1 MKKRIA
7 SIALSLAM
15 CLTLLPT
22 AAYAEDVS
30 EGGAFDSQSSTG
42 NGAATVTG
50 SNEAVDTTK
59 NTVVYTGE
67 NETTTVV
74 CKVSN
79 SDELKNALNNNDNSI
94 TEIDITADF
103 TYNGSIAT
111 GDKKIVVN
119 KGVTLTIGGYTT
131 EITGTFENNG
141 MITITSRSKCIWKAQ
156 TTGSGKIVA
165 DNQKW
170 GEYQTYVDYGCVPDA
185 MLEGSNC
192 RINIVK
198 DVSIQPTVSL
208 PSDMKVGDTITP
220 TFTNI
225 VNGVDLENAF
235 KFKWEN
241 NGNTVYNGAVSP
253 TLTKKGTL
261 KLTVSVKKPYVM
273 RSSSGSYGISDVS
286 GTVKEVLL
294 DTVFVNANSGNN
306 NNNIGNTKAAP
317 MKTIGKAIDKVND
330 GGTIILL
337 SDYTSTALS
346 FDKNVTIKS
355 DDGGKYTVQV
365 TREVAVKDD
374 MTVTFDSVNV
384 KDFNFT
390 KYYSS
395 SVGSGNVEF
404 KNCTGSG
411 IQIADNVISNVTLED
426 SQLGGR
432 FGAQGI
438 LTLKNAT
445 INGSFSTKDFVAK
458 GKNIYVPEDNR
469 SKVSRIDRTAT
480 IANAVEIQLS
490 APDATTPY
498 QERKLIETTA
508 DANNFTVSSPYQLK
522 KQTEYN
528 GTYIYA
534 FIPVTSVTLAPET
547 LSIEEG
553 KTAGLTAT
561 ISPANASDQQFSWDV
576 EDTEIASVYGYTSE
590 TKTVTALK
598 KGQTQITVT
607 VDGQTA
613 SCTVTVTP
621 RTISVESITLNKTQ
635 LSLVKGA
642 TETLAATVL
651 PTTATDKA
659 VTWKSS
665 DTAVATVKDGIVTAV
680 AAGNAT
686 ITAKAGEKTATCVVT
701 VTNPSN
707 SGSSSGGGG
716 GSSTPRYAVTVPDKT
731 ENGSLSVTPKNAK
744 RGSNVTITATPDKG
758 CEVDEIVAKDA
769 NGNKLTLKDN
779 GDGTY
784 TFTMPAS
791 KVTVTAAF
799 AEKKA
804 EPIVPE
810 KLFADVSAEEYYYEA
825 VKWAS
830 ENGVTGGIGENLFG
844 AKLPCTRAQI
854 VTFLWRAAGSPEP
867 KGMSGFVDVSADAYY
882 AKAVAWAVE
891 QGIVSGT
898 SATTFSPDAVCT
910 RAQSVAFLYRA
921 FGTRTDKAAGFSDVS
936 ADAYY
941 ADAVAWAVEN
951 GVASGIGG
959 GLFAPDQDCARG
971 QIVAFLYR
979 AYQNK

>member
-22 AAYAEDVS
+22 AAYAENVS
-30 EGGAFDSQSSTG
+30 EGGAFDSQPSTV
-42 NGAATVTG
+42 NGAA
-50 SNEAVDTTK
+50 
-59 NTVVYTGE
+59 VYTSE
-67 NETTTVV
+67 DTVDDTSAD
-74 CKVSN
+74 KVNVSTK
-79 SDELKNALNNNDNSI
+79 DELEAALANNDVNIIYI
-94 TEIDITADF
+94 TDSFKYTD
-103 TYNGSIAT
+103 SVDT

-141 MITITSRSKCIWKAQ
+141 TITITSGNKCIWKAQ

-208 PSDMKVGDTITP
+208 PSDMKVGYTITP
-220 TFTNI
+220 TVTNLI
-225 VNGVDLENAF
+225 DGVEISKVF
-235 KFKWEN
+235 QYKWKD
-241 NGNTVYNGAVSP
+241 GNSNQIYDGAAKP
-253 TLTKKGTL
+253 TLTKAGTL
-261 KLTVSVKKPYVM
+261 KLNLAAKKPYIM
-273 RSSSGSYGISDVS
+273 RSASGSYGSIDAI
-286 GTVKEVLL
+286 GTVQKLTLHTVYV
-294 DTVFVNANSGNN
+294 DTVNGSNS
-306 NNNIGNTKAAP
+306 NIGNTTTAP
-317 MKTIGKAIDKVND
+317 LKTISKAVDEVAD

-337 SDYTSTALS
+337 SDATSSVLS
-346 FDKNVTIKS
+346 FDKNVTITS
-355 DDGGKYTVQV
+355 VEGETYTVNA
-365 TREVAVKDD
+365 TYTYIKDN
-374 MTVTFDSVNV
+374 VNATFESVDAQNLTFY
-384 KDFNFT
+384 KWDNT
-390 KYYSS
+390 SH
-395 SVGSGNVEF
+395 GSGNVVF

-411 IQIADNVISNVTLED
+411 IQIADNVISNVTLEN

-432 FGAQGI
+432 FGAQGT

-458 GKNIYVPEDNR
+458 GENIYVPEDNR
-469 SKVSRIDRTAT
+469 SKVSRIEGTAT
-480 IANAVEIQLS
+480 IEKAVEIQLS

-508 DANNFTVSSPYQLK
+508 DASNFTVSSPYQLK

-561 ISPANASDQQFSWDV
+561 ISPANATTQQHSWAS
-576 EDTEIASVYGYTSE
+576 ENGKIAKAYGE
-590 TKTVTALK
+590 TLNTAKVTAIGVGK
-598 KGQTQITVT
+598 TTITYT
-607 VDGQTA
+607 IGGKEA
-613 SCTVTVTP
+613 SCEVTVTP

-642 TETLAATVL
+642 TETLTATVL

-659 VTWKSS
+659 VIWESG
-665 DTAVATVKDGIVTAV
+665 DTAVATVENGVVTAV

-686 ITAKAGEKTATCVVT
+686 ITAKAGEKTATCAVT

-707 SGSSSGGGG
+707 SGSSSGGG

-731 ENGSLSVTPKNAK
+731 ENGSLSVSSKNAK
-744 RGSNVTITATPDKG
+744 RGSDVTITATPDKG
-758 CEVDEIVAKDA
+758 YEVDDIVAKDA
-769 NGNKLTLKDN
+769 KGNKLTLKDN

-804 EPIVPE
+804 EPIAPE

-844 AKLPCTRAQI
+844 ANLPCTRAQI

-891 QGIVSGT
+891 EGIVSGT
-898 SATTFSPDAVCT
+898 SATTFNPDAVCT

-921 FGTRTDKAAGFSDVS
+921 FGEKVNKAAGFSDVS

>member
-1 MKKRIA
+1 MMYPR
-7 SIALSLAM
+7 
-15 CLTLLPT
+15 
-22 AAYAEDVS
+22 
-30 EGGAFDSQSSTG
+30 GGAFDSQSSTG
-42 NGAATVTG
+42 NGAA
-50 SNEAVDTTK
+50 
-59 NTVVYTGE
+59 VYTSE
-67 NETTTVV
+67 DTVDDTSADNV
-74 CKVSN
+74 NVSTK
-79 SDELKNALNNNDNSI
+79 DELKAALANNDVNIIYITDSFKYTDSI
-94 TEIDITADF
+94 D
-103 TYNGSIAT
+103 T
-111 GDKKIVVN
+111 GEKTLVVN
-119 KGVTLTIGGYTT
+119 EDVTLTIGGYTT

-141 MITITSRSKCIWKAQ
+141 TITITSGNKCIWKAQ

-165 DNQKW
+165 DNQKF

-208 PSDMKVGDTITP
+208 PSDMKVGYTITP
-220 TFTNI
+220 TVTNLI
-225 VNGVDLENAF
+225 DGVEISKVF
-235 KFKWEN
+235 QYKWKD
-241 NGNTVYNGAVSP
+241 GNSNQIYDGAAKP
-253 TLTKKGTL
+253 TLTKAGTL
-261 KLTVSVKKPYVM
+261 KLNLAAKKPYIM
-273 RSSSGSYGISDVS
+273 RSASGSYGSIDAI
-286 GTVKEVLL
+286 GTVQKLTLHTVYV
-294 DTVFVNANSGNN
+294 DTVNGSNS
-306 NNNIGNTKAAP
+306 NIGNTTTAP
-317 MKTIGKAIDKVND
+317 LKTISKAVDEVAD

-337 SDYTSTALS
+337 SDATSSVLS
-346 FDKNVTIKS
+346 FDKNVTITS
-355 DDGGKYTVQV
+355 VEGETYTVNATYTYIKDNV
-365 TREVAVKDD
+365 TA
-374 MTVTFDSVNV
+374 TFESVDAQNLTFY
-384 KDFNFT
+384 KWDNT
-390 KYYSS
+390 SH
-395 SVGSGNVEF
+395 GSGNVVF

-411 IQIADNVISNVTLED
+411 IEIADNVISNVTLEN

-432 FGAQGI
+432 FGAQET
-438 LTLKNAT
+438 LTLNNAT
-445 INGSFSTKDFVAK
+445 LSGSFYTEDFDAK
-458 GKNIYVPEDNR
+458 GNNTYIPTENYGD
-469 SKVSRIDRTAT
+469 VSDIRGNAT
-480 IANAVEIQLS
+480 FEKPVEIQLS

-498 QERKLIETTA
+498 QERNLIEISGNL
-508 DANNFTVSSPYQLK
+508 NNFTVSQPYELR
-522 KQTEYN
+522 N
-528 GTYIYA
+528 
-534 FIPVTSVTLAPET
+534 SVTLNRDYISAFVPVTGVTLTPET

-553 KTAGLTAT
+553 KTAELTAT
-561 ISPANASDQQFSWDV
+561 ISPANATTQQHSWAS
-576 EDTEIASVYGYTSE
+576 ENGKIAKAYGE
-590 TKTVTALK
+590 TLNTAKVTAIGVGK
-598 KGQTQITVT
+598 TTITYT
-607 VDGQTA
+607 IGGKEA
-613 SCTVTVTP
+613 SCEVTVTP
-621 RTISVESITLNKTQ
+621 RTISVESITLNKPQ

-642 TETLAATVL
+642 TETLTATVL
-651 PTTATDKA
+651 PTTATDKT
-659 VTWKSS
+659 VIWESS

-686 ITAKAGEKTATCVVT
+686 ITAKAGEKTATCAVT

-707 SGSSSGGGG
+707 SGSSSGG

-731 ENGSLSVTPKNAK
+731 ENGSLSVSSKNAK
-744 RGSNVTITATPDKG
+744 KGSDVTITATPDKG
-758 CEVDEIVAKDA
+758 YEVDDIVAKDA
-769 NGNKLTLKDN
+769 KGNKLTLKDN

-804 EPIVPE
+804 EPIAPE

-844 AKLPCTRAQI
+844 ANLPCTRAQI

-891 QGIVSGT
+891 EGIVSGT
-898 SATTFSPDAVCT
+898 SATTFNPDAVCT

-921 FGTRTDKAAGFSDVS
+921 FGEKVNKAAGFSDVS

>member
-1 MKKRIA
+1 MYLR
-7 SIALSLAM
+7 
-15 CLTLLPT
+15 
-22 AAYAEDVS
+22 
-30 EGGAFDSQSSTG
+30 GGAFDSQPSTV
-42 NGAATVTG
+42 NGAA
-50 SNEAVDTTK
+50 
-59 NTVVYTGE
+59 VYT
-67 NETTTVV
+67 NEDTVDDTSAD
-74 CKVSN
+74 KVNVSTK
-79 SDELKNALNNNDNSI
+79 DELKAALANNDVNIIYI
-94 TEIDITADF
+94 TDSFKYTD
-103 TYNGSIAT
+103 SIAT
-111 GDKKIVVN
+111 GEKTLVVN
-119 KGVTLTIGGYTT
+119 EGVTLETTASQISGTIVNNGTIK
-131 EITGTFENNG
+131 ITGSG
-141 MITITSRSKCIWKAQ
+141 QCIWTAQ
-156 TTGSGKIVA
+156 TTGTGKIVA

-294 DTVFVNANSGNN
+294 DTVYVNANSGN

-395 SVGSGNVEF
+395 SVGSGNVVF

-411 IQIADNVISNVTLED
+411 IQIADNVIKDVTLEN

-432 FGAQGI
+432 FGAQGT

-445 INGSFSTKDFVAK
+445 INGSFSTVNFVAE
-458 GKNIYVPEDNR
+458 GKNTYVTENNR
-469 SKVSRIDRTAT
+469 TRTSKISGTAN
-480 IANAVEIQLS
+480 IASPVEIQLS

-508 DANNFTVSSPYQLK
+508 DASNFTVSSPYQLK

-553 KTAGLTAT
+553 KTAELTAT

-576 EDTEIASVYGYTSE
+576 KDTEIASVYGYTSE

-598 KGQTQITVT
+598 EGQTQITVT

-621 RTISVESITLNKTQ
+621 RTISVESITLNKPQ

-642 TETLAATVL
+642 TETLTATVL

-659 VTWKSS
+659 VTWESS
-665 DTAVATVKDGIVTAV
+665 DTAVATVENGVVTAV

-686 ITAKAGEKTATCVVT
+686 ITAKAGEKTATCAVT

-707 SGSSSGGGG
+707 SGSSSGGG

-731 ENGSLSVTPKNAK
+731 ENGSLSVSSKNAK
-744 RGSNVTITATPDKG
+744 RGSDVTITATPDKDY
-758 CEVDEIVAKDA
+758 EVDDIVAKDA
-769 NGNKLTLKDN
+769 KGNKLTLKDN

-804 EPIVPE
+804 EPIAPE

-844 AKLPCTRAQI
+844 ANLPCTRAQI

-891 QGIVSGT
+891 EGIVSGT
-898 SATTFSPDAVCT
+898 SATTFNPDAVCT

-921 FGTRTDKAAGFSDVS
+921 FGEKVNKAAGFSDVS

>member
-1 MKKRIA
+1 MLRMY
-7 SIALSLAM
+7 LR
-15 CLTLLPT
+15 
-22 AAYAEDVS
+22 
-30 EGGAFDSQSSTG
+30 GGAFDSQPSTV
-42 NGAATVTG
+42 NGAA
-50 SNEAVDTTK
+50 
-59 NTVVYTGE
+59 VYT
-67 NETTTVV
+67 NEDTVDDTSAD
-74 CKVSN
+74 KVN
-79 SDELKNALNNNDNSI
+79 VRTKDELKAALANNDVNIIYI
-94 TEIDITADF
+94 TDSFKYTD
-103 TYNGSIAT
+103 SVDT

-141 MITITSRSKCIWKAQ
+141 TITITSGNKCIWKAQ

-165 DNQKW
+165 DNQKF

-208 PSDMKVGDTITP
+208 PSDMKVGYTITP
-220 TFTNI
+220 TVTNLI
-225 VNGVDLENAF
+225 DGVEISKVF
-235 KFKWEN
+235 QYKWKD
-241 NGNTVYNGAVSP
+241 GNSNQIYDGAAKP
-253 TLTKKGTL
+253 TLTKAGTL
-261 KLTVSVKKPYVM
+261 KLNLAAKKPYIM
-273 RSSSGSYGISDVS
+273 RSASGSYGSIDAI
-286 GTVKEVLL
+286 GTVQKLTLHTVYV
-294 DTVFVNANSGNN
+294 DTVNGSNS
-306 NNNIGNTKAAP
+306 NIGNTTTAP
-317 MKTIGKAIDKVND
+317 LKTISKAVDEVAD

-337 SDYTSTALS
+337 SDATSSVLS
-346 FDKNVTIKS
+346 FDKNVTITS
-355 DDGGKYTVQV
+355 VEGETYTVNATYTYIKDNV
-365 TREVAVKDD
+365 TA
-374 MTVTFDSVNV
+374 TFESVDAQNLTFY
-384 KDFNFT
+384 KWDNT
-390 KYYSS
+390 SH
-395 SVGSGNVEF
+395 GSGNVVF

-411 IQIADNVISNVTLED
+411 IQIADNVIKDVTLEN

-432 FGAQGI
+432 FGAQGT

-445 INGSFSTKDFVAK
+445 INGSFSTVNFVAE
-458 GKNIYVPEDNR
+458 GKNTYVTENNR
-469 SKVSRIDRTAT
+469 TRTSKISGTAN
-480 IANAVEIQLS
+480 IASPVEIQLS

-508 DANNFTVSSPYQLK
+508 DASNFTVSSPYQLK

-561 ISPANASDQQFSWDV
+561 ISPANATTQQHSWAS
-576 EDTEIASVYGYTSE
+576 ENGKIAKAYGE
-590 TKTVTALK
+590 TLNTAKVTAIGVGK
-598 KGQTQITVT
+598 TTITYT
-607 VDGQTA
+607 IGGKEA
-613 SCTVTVTP
+613 SCEVTVTP
-621 RTISVESITLNKTQ
+621 RTISVESITLNKPQ

-642 TETLAATVL
+642 TETLTATVL
-651 PTTATDKA
+651 PTTATDKT
-659 VTWKSS
+659 VIWESS

-686 ITAKAGEKTATCVVT
+686 ITAKAGEKTATCAVT

-707 SGSSSGGGG
+707 SGSSSGGG

-744 RGSNVTITATPDKG
+744 RGSDVTVTATPDKG
-758 CEVDEIVAKDA
+758 YEVDDIVAKDA
-769 NGNKLTLKDN
+769 KGNKLTLKDN

-804 EPIVPE
+804 EPIAPE

-844 AKLPCTRAQI
+844 ANLPCTRAQI

-921 FGTRTDKAAGFSDVS
+921 FGEKVNKAAGFSDVS

>member
-1 MKKRIA
+1 MYLR
-7 SIALSLAM
+7 
-15 CLTLLPT
+15 
-22 AAYAEDVS
+22 
-30 EGGAFDSQSSTG
+30 GGAFDSQPSTV
-42 NGAATVTG
+42 NGAA
-50 SNEAVDTTK
+50 
-59 NTVVYTGE
+59 VYT
-67 NETTTVV
+67 NEDTVDDTSAD
-74 CKVSN
+74 KVNVSTK
-79 SDELKNALNNNDNSI
+79 DELEVALANNDVNIIYI
-94 TEIDITADF
+94 TDSFKYTD
-103 TYNGSIAT
+103 SVDT

-141 MITITSRSKCIWKAQ
+141 TITITSGNKCIWKAQ

-294 DTVFVNANSGNN
+294 DTVYVNANSGN

-395 SVGSGNVEF
+395 SVGSGNVVF

-411 IQIADNVISNVTLED
+411 IQIADNVIKDVTLEN

-432 FGAQGI
+432 FGAQGT

-445 INGSFSTKDFVAK
+445 INGSFSTVNFVAE
-458 GKNIYVPEDNR
+458 GKNTYVTENNR
-469 SKVSRIDRTAT
+469 TRTSKISGTAN
-480 IANAVEIQLS
+480 IASPVEIQLS

-508 DANNFTVSSPYQLK
+508 DASNFTVSSPYQLK

-561 ISPANASDQQFSWDV
+561 ISPANATTQQHSWAS
-576 EDTEIASVYGYTSE
+576 ENGKIAKAYGE
-590 TKTVTALK
+590 TLNTAKVTAIGVGK
-598 KGQTQITVT
+598 TTITYT
-607 VDGQTA
+607 IGGKEA
-613 SCTVTVTP
+613 SCEVTVTP
-621 RTISVESITLNKTQ
+621 RTISVESITLNKPQ

-642 TETLAATVL
+642 TETLTATVL
-651 PTTATDKA
+651 PTTATDKT
-659 VTWKSS
+659 VIWESS

-686 ITAKAGEKTATCVVT
+686 ITAKAGEKTATCAVT

-707 SGSSSGGGG
+707 SGSSSGGG

-731 ENGSLSVTPKNAK
+731 ENGSLSVSSKNAK
-744 RGSNVTITATPDKG
+744 RGSDVTVTATPDKG
-758 CEVDEIVAKDA
+758 YEVDDIVAKDA
-769 NGNKLTLKDN
+769 KGNKLTLKDN

-804 EPIVPE
+804 EPIAPE

-844 AKLPCTRAQI
+844 ANLPCTRAQI

-921 FGTRTDKAAGFSDVS
+921 FGEKVNKAAGFSDVS

>member
-1 MKKRIA
+1 MLR
-7 SIALSLAM
+7 M
-15 CLTLLPT
+15 YPR
-22 AAYAEDVS
+22 
-30 EGGAFDSQSSTG
+30 GGAFDSQSSTV
-42 NGAATVTG
+42 NGAA
-50 SNEAVDTTK
+50 
-59 NTVVYTGE
+59 VYT
-67 NETTTVV
+67 NEDTVDDTSAD
-74 CKVSN
+74 KVN
-79 SDELKNALNNNDNSI
+79 VRTKDELKAALANNDVNIIYI
-94 TEIDITADF
+94 TDSFKYTD
-103 TYNGSIAT
+103 SIAT
-111 GDKKIVVN
+111 GEKTLVVN
-119 KGVTLTIGGYTT
+119 EGVTLETTASQISGTIVNNGTIK
-131 EITGTFENNG
+131 ITGSG
-141 MITITSRSKCIWKAQ
+141 QCIWTAQ
-156 TTGSGKIVA
+156 TTGTGKIVA

-170 GEYQTYVDYGCVPDA
+170 GEYQTYVDYGCVPEEN
-185 MLEGSNC
+185 LTNC

-294 DTVFVNANSGNN
+294 DTVYVNANSGN

-395 SVGSGNVEF
+395 SVGSGNVVF

-411 IQIADNVISNVTLED
+411 IQIADNVIKDVTLEN

-432 FGAQGI
+432 FGAQGT

-445 INGSFSTKDFVAK
+445 INGSFSTVNFVAE
-458 GKNIYVPEDNR
+458 GKNTYVTENNR
-469 SKVSRIDRTAT
+469 TRTSKISGTAN
-480 IANAVEIQLS
+480 IASPVEIQLS

-508 DANNFTVSSPYQLK
+508 DASNFTVSSPYQLK

-553 KTAGLTAT
+553 KTAELTAT

-576 EDTEIASVYGYTSE
+576 KDTEIASVYGYTSE

-598 KGQTQITVT
+598 EGQTQITVT

-642 TETLAATVL
+642 TETLTATVL

-659 VTWKSS
+659 VTWESS
-665 DTAVATVKDGIVTAV
+665 DTAVATVENGVVTAV

-686 ITAKAGEKTATCVVT
+686 ITAKAGEKTATCAVT

-707 SGSSSGGGG
+707 SGSSSGGG

-731 ENGSLSVTPKNAK
+731 ENGSLSVSSKNAK
-744 RGSNVTITATPDKG
+744 KGSDVTVTATPDKG
-758 CEVDEIVAKDA
+758 YEVDDIVAKDA
-769 NGNKLTLKDN
+769 KGNKLTLKDN

-844 AKLPCTRAQI
+844 ANLPCTRAQI

-891 QGIVSGT
+891 EGIVSGT

-921 FGTRTDKAAGFSDVS
+921 FGEKVNKAAGFSDVS

>member
-30 EGGAFDSQSSTG
+30 EGGAFDSQPSTV
-42 NGAATVTG
+42 NGAA
-50 SNEAVDTTK
+50 
-59 NTVVYTGE
+59 VYT
-67 NETTTVV
+67 NEDTVDDTSAD
-74 CKVSN
+74 KVN
-79 SDELKNALNNNDNSI
+79 VRTKDELKAALANNDVNIIYI
-94 TEIDITADF
+94 TDSFKYTD
-103 TYNGSIAT
+103 SIAT
-111 GDKKIVVN
+111 GEKTLVVN
-119 KGVTLTIGGYTT
+119 EGVTLETTASQISGTIVNNGTIK
-131 EITGTFENNG
+131 ITGSG
-141 MITITSRSKCIWKAQ
+141 QCIWTAQ
-156 TTGSGKIVA
+156 TTGTGKIVA

-170 GEYQTYVDYGCVPDA
+170 GEYQTYVDYGCVPEEN
-185 MLEGSNC
+185 LTNC

-198 DVSIQPTVSL
+198 DIDKEPTVIL
-208 PSDMKVGDTITP
+208 PETMTVGDTITP
-220 TFTNI
+220 TVTNLI
-225 VNGVDLENAF
+225 DGVDISKVF
-235 KFKWEN
+235 TYKWKDRDSSQI
-241 NGNTVYNGAVSP
+241 YNGAAKP
-253 TLTKKGTL
+253 TLTEAGTL
-261 KLTVSVKKPYVM
+261 KLNLAAKAPYVM
-273 RSSSGSYGISDVS
+273 RFASGLYGSLDAT
-286 GTVKEVLL
+286 GTVQKLTL
-294 DTVFVNANSGNN
+294 NTVYVNANSGN

-355 DDGGKYTVQV
+355 DDGGKYTVNATYTYIKDNV
-365 TREVAVKDD
+365 TA
-374 MTVTFDSVNV
+374 TFESVDAQNLTFY
-384 KDFNFT
+384 KWDNT
-390 KYYSS
+390 SH
-395 SVGSGNVEF
+395 GSGNVVF

-411 IQIADNVISNVTLED
+411 IEIADNVISNVTLEN

-469 SKVSRIDRTAT
+469 SKVSRIEGTAT

-635 LSLVKGA
+635 LSLAKGA
-642 TETLAATVL
+642 TETLAAIVL

-665 DTAVATVKDGIVTAV
+665 DTAVATVENGVVTAV

-716 GSSTPRYAVTVPDKT
+716 SSTPRYAVTVPDKT
-731 ENGSLSVTPKNAK
+731 ENGSLSVSSKNAK
-744 RGSNVTITATPDKG
+744 KGSDVTITATPDKG
-758 CEVDEIVAKDA
+758 YEVDDIVAKDA
-769 NGNKLTLKDN
+769 KGNKLTLKDN

-791 KVTVTAAF
+791 KVTVEATF
-799 AEKKA
+799 AEKQA

-891 QGIVSGT
+891 EGIVSGT

>member
-30 EGGAFDSQSSTG
+30 GGGAFDSQPSTVG
-42 NGAATVTG
+42 GAA
-50 SNEAVDTTK
+50 
-59 NTVVYTGE
+59 VYT
-67 NETTTVV
+67 NEDTVDDTSAD
-74 CKVSN
+74 KVN
-79 SDELKNALNNNDNSI
+79 VRTKDELKAALANNDVNIIYI
-94 TEIDITADF
+94 TDSFKYTD
-103 TYNGSIAT
+103 SIAT
-111 GDKKIVVN
+111 GEKTLVVN
-119 KGVTLTIGGYTT
+119 EGVTLETTASQISGTIVNNGTIK
-131 EITGTFENNG
+131 ITGSG
-141 MITITSRSKCIWKAQ
+141 QCIWTAQ
-156 TTGSGKIVA
+156 TTGTGKIVA

-208 PSDMKVGDTITP
+208 SSDMKVGDTITP

-294 DTVFVNANSGNN
+294 DTVYVNANSGN

-395 SVGSGNVEF
+395 SVGSGNVVF

-411 IQIADNVISNVTLED
+411 IQIADNVIKDVTLEN

-432 FGAQGI
+432 FGAQGT

-445 INGSFSTKDFVAK
+445 INGSFSTVNFVAE
-458 GKNIYVPEDNR
+458 GKNTYVTENNR
-469 SKVSRIDRTAT
+469 TRTSKISGTAN
-480 IANAVEIQLS
+480 IASPVEIQLS

-508 DANNFTVSSPYQLK
+508 DASNFTVSSPYQLK

-561 ISPANASDQQFSWDV
+561 ISPANATTQQHSWAS
-576 EDTEIASVYGYTSE
+576 ENGKIAKAYGE
-590 TKTVTALK
+590 TLNTAKVTAIGVGK
-598 KGQTQITVT
+598 TTITYT
-607 VDGQTA
+607 IGGKEA
-613 SCTVTVTP
+613 SCEVTVTP
-621 RTISVESITLNKTQ
+621 RTISVESITLNKPQ

-642 TETLAATVL
+642 TETLTATVL
-651 PTTATDKA
+651 PTTATDKT
-659 VTWKSS
+659 VIWESS

-686 ITAKAGEKTATCVVT
+686 ITAKAGEKTATCAVT

-707 SGSSSGGGG
+707 SGSSSGGG

-744 RGSNVTITATPDKG
+744 KGSDVTVTATPDKG
-758 CEVDEIVAKDA
+758 YEVDDIVAKDA
-769 NGNKLTLKDN
+769 KGNKLTLKDN

-804 EPIVPE
+804 EPIAPE

-844 AKLPCTRAQI
+844 ANLPCTRAQI

-891 QGIVSGT
+891 EGIVSGT

-921 FGTRTDKAAGFSDVS
+921 FGEKVNKAAGFSDVS

>member
-30 EGGAFDSQSSTG
+30 EGGAFDSQPSTV
-42 NGAATVTG
+42 NGAA
-50 SNEAVDTTK
+50 
-59 NTVVYTGE
+59 VYT
-67 NETTTVV
+67 NEDTVDDTSAD
-74 CKVSN
+74 KVN
-79 SDELKNALNNNDNSI
+79 VRTKDELKAALANNDVNIIYI
-94 TEIDITADF
+94 TDSFKYTD
-103 TYNGSIAT
+103 SIAT
-111 GDKKIVVN
+111 GEKTFVVN
-119 KGVTLTIGGYTT
+119 EGVTLETTASQISGTIVNNGTIK
-131 EITGTFENNG
+131 ITGSG
-141 MITITSRSKCIWKAQ
+141 QCIWTAQ
-156 TTGSGKIVA
+156 TTGTGKIVA

-294 DTVFVNANSGNN
+294 HTVYVNMVNGSNS
-306 NNNIGNTKAAP
+306 NIGNTKAAP

-355 DDGGKYTVQV
+355 DDGGKYTVNATYTYIKDNV
-365 TREVAVKDD
+365 TA
-374 MTVTFDSVNV
+374 TFESVDAQNLTFY
-384 KDFNFT
+384 KWDNT
-390 KYYSS
+390 SH
-395 SVGSGNVEF
+395 GSGNVVF

-411 IQIADNVISNVTLED
+411 IEIADNVISNVTLEN

-432 FGAQGI
+432 FGAQRI

-469 SKVSRIDRTAT
+469 SKVSRIEGTAT

-561 ISPANASDQQFSWDV
+561 ISPANATTQQHSWAS
-576 EDTEIASVYGYTSE
+576 ENGKIAKAYGE
-590 TKTVTALK
+590 TLNTAKVTAIGVGK
-598 KGQTQITVT
+598 TTITYT
-607 VDGQTA
+607 IGGKEA
-613 SCTVTVTP
+613 SCEVTVTP

-665 DTAVATVKDGIVTAV
+665 DTAVATVENGVVTAV

-686 ITAKAGEKTATCVVT
+686 ITAKAGEKTATCAVT

-707 SGSSSGGGG
+707 SGSSSGGG

-744 RGSNVTITATPDKG
+744 RGSDVTITATPDKG
-758 CEVDEIVAKDA
+758 YEVDDIVAKDA

-810 KLFADVSAEEYYYEA
+810 KLFADVSADDYYYEA

-979 AYQNK
+979 AYRNK

>member
-1 MKKRIA
+1 MKA
-7 SIALSLAM
+7 ALA
-15 CLTLLPT
+15 
-22 AAYAEDVS
+22 
-30 EGGAFDSQSSTG
+30 
-42 NGAATVTG
+42 
-50 SNEAVDTTK
+50 
-59 NTVVYTGE
+59 
-67 NETTTVV
+67 
-74 CKVSN
+74 
-79 SDELKNALNNNDNSI
+79 NNDVNIIYI
-94 TEIDITADF
+94 TDSFKYTD
-103 TYNGSIAT
+103 SIAT
-111 GDKKIVVN
+111 GEKTLVVN
-119 KGVTLTIGGYTT
+119 EGVTLETTASQISGTIVNNGTIK
-131 EITGTFENNG
+131 ITGSG
-141 MITITSRSKCIWKAQ
+141 QCIWTAQ
-156 TTGSGKIVA
+156 TTGTGKIVA

-294 DTVFVNANSGNN
+294 DTVYVNANSGN

-395 SVGSGNVEF
+395 SVGSGNVVF

-411 IQIADNVISNVTLED
+411 IQIADNVIKDVTLEN

-432 FGAQGI
+432 FGAQGT

-445 INGSFSTKDFVAK
+445 INGSFSTVNFVAE
-458 GKNIYVPEDNR
+458 GKNTYVTENNR
-469 SKVSRIDRTAT
+469 TRTSKISGTAN
-480 IANAVEIQLS
+480 IASPVEIQLS

-508 DANNFTVSSPYQLK
+508 DASNFTVSSPYQLK

-561 ISPANASDQQFSWDV
+561 ISPANATTQQHSWAS
-576 EDTEIASVYGYTSE
+576 ENGKIAKAYGE
-590 TKTVTALK
+590 TLNTAKVTAIGVGK
-598 KGQTQITVT
+598 TTITYT
-607 VDGQTA
+607 IGGKEA
-613 SCTVTVTP
+613 SCEVTVTP
-621 RTISVESITLNKTQ
+621 RTISVESITLNKPQ

-642 TETLAATVL
+642 TETLTATVL
-651 PTTATDKA
+651 PTTATDKT
-659 VTWKSS
+659 VIWESS

-686 ITAKAGEKTATCVVT
+686 ITAKAGEKTATCAVT

-707 SGSSSGGGG
+707 SGSSSGGG

-731 ENGSLSVTPKNAK
+731 ENGSLSVSSKNAK
-744 RGSNVTITATPDKG
+744 KGSDVTVTATPDKG
-758 CEVDEIVAKDA
+758 YEVDDIVAKDA
-769 NGNKLTLKDN
+769 KGNKLTLKDN

-804 EPIVPE
+804 EPIAPE

-844 AKLPCTRAQI
+844 ANLPCTRAQI

-891 QGIVSGT
+891 EGIVSGT

-921 FGTRTDKAAGFSDVS
+921 FGEKVNKAAGFSDVS

>member
-1 MKKRIA
+1 MRKMYPR
-7 SIALSLAM
+7 
-15 CLTLLPT
+15 
-22 AAYAEDVS
+22 
-30 EGGAFDSQSSTG
+30 GGAFDSQPSTG
-42 NGAATVTG
+42 NGAA
-50 SNEAVDTTK
+50 
-59 NTVVYTGE
+59 VYTSE
-67 NETTTVV
+67 DTVDDTSADNV
-74 CKVSN
+74 NVSTK
-79 SDELKNALNNNDNSI
+79 DELEAALANNDVNIIYI
-94 TEIDITADF
+94 TDSFKYTD
-103 TYNGSIAT
+103 SIAT
-111 GDKKIVVN
+111 GEKTLVVN
-119 KGVTLTIGGYTT
+119 EDVTLTIGGSKTK
-131 EITGTFENNG
+131 ITGKFENNG
-141 MITITSRSKCIWKAQ
+141 TITITSSFECIWKAQ
-156 TTGSGKIVA
+156 TTGTGKIVA

-294 DTVFVNANSGNN
+294 DTVYVNANSGN

-395 SVGSGNVEF
+395 SVGSGNVVF

-411 IQIADNVISNVTLED
+411 IQIADNVIKDVTLEN

-432 FGAQGI
+432 FGAQGT

-445 INGSFSTKDFVAK
+445 INGSFSTVNFVAE
-458 GKNIYVPEDNR
+458 GKNTYVTENNR
-469 SKVSRIDRTAT
+469 TRTSKISGTAN
-480 IANAVEIQLS
+480 IASPVEIQLS

-508 DANNFTVSSPYQLK
+508 DASNFTVSSPYQLK

-528 GTYIYA
+528 GIYIYA

-553 KTAGLTAT
+553 KTAELTAT

-576 EDTEIASVYGYTSE
+576 KDTEIASVYGYTSE

-598 KGQTQITVT
+598 EGQTQITVT

-642 TETLAATVL
+642 TETLTATVL

-659 VTWKSS
+659 VTWESS
-665 DTAVATVKDGIVTAV
+665 DTAVATVENGVVTAV

-686 ITAKAGEKTATCVVT
+686 ITAKAGEKTATCAVT

-707 SGSSSGGGG
+707 SGSSSGGG

-744 RGSNVTITATPDKG
+744 KGSDVTITATPDKG
-758 CEVDEIVAKDA
+758 YEVDDIVAKDA
-769 NGNKLTLKDN
+769 KGNKLTLKDN

-791 KVTVTAAF
+791 KVTVTVAF

-844 AKLPCTRAQI
+844 ANLPCTRAQI

-898 SATTFSPDAVCT
+898 SATTFNPDAVCT

-921 FGTRTDKAAGFSDVS
+921 FGEKVNKAAGFSDVS

>member
-30 EGGAFDSQSSTG
+30 EGGAFDSQPSTV

-74 CKVSN
+74 REVRS
-79 SDELKNALNNNDNSI
+79 SEELDNAFQDNDNSI
-94 TEIDITADF
+94 TEIDIIADF

-119 KGVTLTIGGYTT
+119 EGVTLTIGGSKTK
-131 EITGTFENNG
+131 ITGKFENNG
-141 MITITSRSKCIWKAQ
+141 TITITSSYECIWKAQ

-165 DNQKW
+165 KNQKW
-170 GEYQTYVDYGCVPDA
+170 GEYQTYVDYGCVPEEN
-185 MLEGSNC
+185 LTNC

-198 DVSIQPTVSL
+198 DIDKEPTVIL
-208 PSDMKVGDTITP
+208 PETMTVGDTITP
-220 TFTNI
+220 TVTNLI
-225 VNGVDLENAF
+225 DGVDISKVF
-235 KFKWEN
+235 TYKWKDRDSSQI
-241 NGNTVYNGAVSP
+241 YNGAAKP
-253 TLTKKGTL
+253 TLTEAGTL
-261 KLTVSVKKPYVM
+261 KLNLAAKAPYVM
-273 RSSSGSYGISDVS
+273 RFASGLYGSLDAT
-286 GTVKEVLL
+286 GTVQKLTL
-294 DTVFVNANSGNN
+294 NTVYVNANSGN

-355 DDGGKYTVQV
+355 DDGGKYTVNATYTYIKDNV
-365 TREVAVKDD
+365 TA
-374 MTVTFDSVNV
+374 TFESVDAQNLTFY
-384 KDFNFT
+384 KRDNT
-390 KYYSS
+390 SH
-395 SVGSGNVEF
+395 GSGNVVF

-411 IQIADNVISNVTLED
+411 IQIADNVINDVTLED

-432 FGAQGI
+432 FGAQGT
-438 LTLKNAT
+438 LTMKNAT
-445 INGSFSTKDFVAK
+445 INGSFSTVNFVAE
-458 GKNIYVPEDNR
+458 GKNTYVPEDNR
-469 SKVSRIDRTAT
+469 SKVSRIEGTAT

-490 APDATTPY
+490 APDSTTPY

-508 DANNFTVSSPYQLK
+508 DASNFTVSSPYQLK

-621 RTISVESITLNKTQ
+621 RTISVESITLNKPQ

-642 TETLAATVL
+642 TETLTATVL
-651 PTTATDKA
+651 PTRATDKT
-659 VTWKSS
+659 VIWESS

-686 ITAKAGEKTATCVVT
+686 ITAKAGEKTATCAVT

-744 RGSNVTITATPDKG
+744 KGSDVTITATPDKG
-758 CEVDEIVAKDA
+758 YEVDDIVAKDA
-769 NGNKLTLKDN
+769 KGNKLTLKDN

-791 KVTVTAAF
+791 KVTIEATF
-799 AEKKA
+799 AEKQA
-804 EPIVPE
+804 DEPVAPE
-810 KLFADVSAEEYYYEA
+810 KLFADVSADDYYYEA

-921 FGTRTDKAAGFSDVS
+921 FGEKVNKAAGFSDVS

>member
-42 NGAATVTG
+42 NGAA
-50 SNEAVDTTK
+50 
-59 NTVVYTGE
+59 VYTSE
-67 NETTTVV
+67 DTVDDTSAD
-74 CKVSN
+74 KVN
-79 SDELKNALNNNDNSI
+79 VRTKDELKAALANNDVNIIYI
-94 TEIDITADF
+94 TDSFKYTD
-103 TYNGSIAT
+103 SIAT
-111 GDKKIVVN
+111 GEKTLVVN
-119 KGVTLTIGGYTT
+119 EGVTLETTASQISGTIVNNGTIK
-131 EITGTFENNG
+131 ITGSG
-141 MITITSRSKCIWKAQ
+141 QCIWTAQ
-156 TTGSGKIVA
+156 TTGTGKIVA

-294 DTVFVNANSGNN
+294 DTVYVNANSGN

-395 SVGSGNVEF
+395 SVGSGNVVF

-411 IQIADNVISNVTLED
+411 IQIADNVIKDVTLEN

-432 FGAQGI
+432 FGAQGT

-445 INGSFSTKDFVAK
+445 INGSFSTVNFVAE
-458 GKNIYVPEDNR
+458 GKNTYVTENNR
-469 SKVSRIDRTAT
+469 TRTSKISGTAN
-480 IANAVEIQLS
+480 IASPVEIQLS

-508 DANNFTVSSPYQLK
+508 DASNFTVSSPYQLK

-561 ISPANASDQQFSWDV
+561 ISPANATTQQHSWAS
-576 EDTEIASVYGYTSE
+576 ENGKIAKAYGE
-590 TKTVTALK
+590 TLNTAKVTAIGVGK
-598 KGQTQITVT
+598 TTITYT
-607 VDGQTA
+607 IGGKEA
-613 SCTVTVTP
+613 SCEVTVTP
-621 RTISVESITLNKTQ
+621 RTISVESITLNKPQ

-642 TETLAATVL
+642 TETLTATVL
-651 PTTATDKA
+651 PTTATDKT
-659 VTWKSS
+659 VIWESS

-686 ITAKAGEKTATCVVT
+686 ITAKAGEKTATCAVT

-707 SGSSSGGGG
+707 SGSSSGGG

-744 RGSNVTITATPDKG
+744 KGSDVTVTATPDKG
-758 CEVDEIVAKDA
+758 YEVDDIVAKDA
-769 NGNKLTLKDN
+769 KGNKLTLKDN

-804 EPIVPE
+804 EPIAPE

-844 AKLPCTRAQI
+844 ANLPCTRAQI

-891 QGIVSGT
+891 EGIVSGT
-898 SATTFSPDAVCT
+898 SATTFNPDAVCT

-921 FGTRTDKAAGFSDVS
+921 FGEKVNKAAGFSDVS

>member
-1 MKKRIA
+1 MYPR
-7 SIALSLAM
+7 
-15 CLTLLPT
+15 
-22 AAYAEDVS
+22 
-30 EGGAFDSQSSTG
+30 GGAFDSQPSTVG
-42 NGAATVTG
+42 GAA
-50 SNEAVDTTK
+50 
-59 NTVVYTGE
+59 VYT
-67 NETTTVV
+67 NEDTVDDTSAD
-74 CKVSN
+74 KVN
-79 SDELKNALNNNDNSI
+79 VRTKDELKAALANNDVNIIYI
-94 TEIDITADF
+94 TDSFKYTD
-103 TYNGSIAT
+103 SIAT
-111 GDKKIVVN
+111 GEKTLVVN
-119 KGVTLTIGGYTT
+119 EGVTLETTASQISGTIVNNGTIK
-131 EITGTFENNG
+131 ITGSG
-141 MITITSRSKCIWKAQ
+141 QCIWTAQ
-156 TTGSGKIVA
+156 TTGTGKIVA

-294 DTVFVNANSGNN
+294 DTVYVNANSGN

-395 SVGSGNVEF
+395 SVGSGNVVF

-411 IQIADNVISNVTLED
+411 IQIADNVIKDVTLEN

-432 FGAQGI
+432 FGAQGT

-445 INGSFSTKDFVAK
+445 INGSFSTVNFVAE
-458 GKNIYVPEDNR
+458 GKNTYVTENNR
-469 SKVSRIDRTAT
+469 TRTSKISGTAN
-480 IANAVEIQLS
+480 IASPVEIQLS

-508 DANNFTVSSPYQLK
+508 DASNFTVSSPYQLK

-553 KTAGLTAT
+553 KTAELTAT

-576 EDTEIASVYGYTSE
+576 KDTEIASVYGYTSE

-598 KGQTQITVT
+598 EGQTQITVT

-642 TETLAATVL
+642 TETLTATVL

-659 VTWKSS
+659 VTWESS
-665 DTAVATVKDGIVTAV
+665 DTAVATVENGVVTAV

-686 ITAKAGEKTATCVVT
+686 ITAKAGEKTATCAVT

-707 SGSSSGGGG
+707 SGSSSGGG

-744 RGSNVTITATPDKG
+744 KGSDVTITATPDKG
-758 CEVDEIVAKDA
+758 YEVDDIVAKDA
-769 NGNKLTLKDN
+769 KGNKLTLKDN

-791 KVTVTAAF
+791 KVTVTVAF

-844 AKLPCTRAQI
+844 ANLPCTRAQI

-891 QGIVSGT
+891 EGIVSGT

-921 FGTRTDKAAGFSDVS
+921 FGEKVNKAAGFSDVS

-959 GLFAPDQDCARG
+959 GLFAPDQNCARG

>member
-1 MKKRIA
+1 MLRMY
-7 SIALSLAM
+7 LR
-15 CLTLLPT
+15 
-22 AAYAEDVS
+22 
-30 EGGAFDSQSSTG
+30 GGAFDSQPSTV
-42 NGAATVTG
+42 NGAA
-50 SNEAVDTTK
+50 
-59 NTVVYTGE
+59 VYT
-67 NETTTVV
+67 NEDTVDDTSAD
-74 CKVSN
+74 KVN
-79 SDELKNALNNNDNSI
+79 VRTKDELKSALANNDVNIIYI
-94 TEIDITADF
+94 TDSFKYTD
-103 TYNGSIAT
+103 SIAT
-111 GDKKIVVN
+111 GEKTLVVN
-119 KGVTLTIGGYTT
+119 EGVTLETTASQISGTIVNNGTIK
-131 EITGTFENNG
+131 ITGSG
-141 MITITSRSKCIWKAQ
+141 QCIWTAQ
-156 TTGSGKIVA
+156 TTGTGKIVA

-170 GEYQTYVDYGCVPDA
+170 GEYQTYVDYGCVPEEN
-185 MLEGSNC
+185 LTNC

-198 DVSIQPTVSL
+198 DIDKEPTVIL
-208 PSDMKVGDTITP
+208 PETMTVGDTITP
-220 TFTNI
+220 TVTNLI
-225 VNGVDLENAF
+225 DGVDISKVF
-235 KFKWEN
+235 TYKWKDRDSSQI
-241 NGNTVYNGAVSP
+241 YNGAAKP
-253 TLTKKGTL
+253 TLTEAGTL
-261 KLTVSVKKPYVM
+261 KLNLAAKAPYVM
-273 RSSSGSYGISDVS
+273 RFASGLYGSLDAT
-286 GTVKEVLL
+286 GTVQKLTL
-294 DTVFVNANSGNN
+294 NTVYVNANSGN

-355 DDGGKYTVQV
+355 DDGGKYTVNATYTYIKDNV
-365 TREVAVKDD
+365 TA
-374 MTVTFDSVNV
+374 TFESVDAQNLTFY
-384 KDFNFT
+384 KWDNT
-390 KYYSS
+390 SH
-395 SVGSGNVEF
+395 GSGNVVF
-404 KNCTGSG
+404 KNCTGSS
-411 IQIADNVISNVTLED
+411 IEIADNVISNVTLEN

-469 SKVSRIDRTAT
+469 SKVSRIEGTAT

-508 DANNFTVSSPYQLK
+508 DASNFTVSSPYQLK

-561 ISPANASDQQFSWDV
+561 ISPANATTQQHSWAS
-576 EDTEIASVYGYTSE
+576 ENGKIAKAYGE
-590 TKTVTALK
+590 TLNTAKVTAIGVGK
-598 KGQTQITVT
+598 TTITYT
-607 VDGQTA
+607 IGGKEA
-613 SCTVTVTP
+613 SCEVTVTP

-642 TETLAATVL
+642 TETLAAIVL

-665 DTAVATVKDGIVTAV
+665 DTAVATVENGVVTAV

-686 ITAKAGEKTATCVVT
+686 ITATAGGKTAICAVT

-707 SGSSSGGGG
+707 SGSSSGGG

-731 ENGSLSVTPKNAK
+731 ENGSLSVSSKNAK
-744 RGSNVTITATPDKG
+744 KGSDVTITATPDKG
-758 CEVDEIVAKDA
+758 YEVGGIVAKDA